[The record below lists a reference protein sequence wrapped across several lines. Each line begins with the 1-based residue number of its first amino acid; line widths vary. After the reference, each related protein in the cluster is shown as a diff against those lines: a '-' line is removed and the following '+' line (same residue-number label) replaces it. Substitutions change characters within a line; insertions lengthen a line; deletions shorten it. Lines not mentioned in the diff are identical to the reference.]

1 MAGSNVIGKSFRI
14 FQPAMDS
21 LFQTEAKNLYLFLDN
36 VAENKKDFY
45 IFVSFNKIK
54 IYVTENGCFM
64 GRIFISV

>member
-1 MAGSNVIGKSFRI
+1 
-14 FQPAMDS
+14 MDS

-36 VAENKKDFY
+36 VAEKKKDFY

>member
-1 MAGSNVIGKSFRI
+1 
-14 FQPAMDS
+14 MDS

-36 VAENKKDFY
+36 VSENKKDFY

>member
-1 MAGSNVIGKSFRI
+1 MA
-14 FQPAMDS
+14 S
-21 LFQTEAKNLYLFLDN
+21 LFQTEAKNLYIFLDN
-36 VAENKKDFY
+36 VAEKKEDFY

>member
-1 MAGSNVIGKSFRI
+1 MA
-14 FQPAMDS
+14 S

-36 VAENKKDFY
+36 VAEKKKKDFY